1 MRPMHIT
8 LLVLC
13 LQSPLQG
20 TENPEPF
27 PDCYFMNGVWEE
39 LVKLICLKGDHVL
52 CESKDSRLIL
62 RETILLDEVELQKA
76 HQANSRPLPKWSL
89 CLECDS

>member
-1 MRPMHIT
+1 MHIT

-13 LQSPLQG
+13 LQSPLLG
-20 TENPEPF
+20 AENPEPF
-27 PDCYFMNGVWEE
+27 PDYSFMDGVWEE
-39 LVKLICLKGDHVL
+39 LGELICLKGGHVL
-52 CESKDSRLIL
+52 CESKNSRLIL
-62 RETILLDEVELQKA
+62 RETILMDEVELQKA

>member
-1 MRPMHIT
+1 MHIT
-8 LLVLC
+8 LLVLW
-13 LQSPLQG
+13 LQSPLLG
-20 TENPEPF
+20 AENPETF
-27 PDCYFMNGVWEE
+27 PDYSFMDGVWDGTGE
-39 LVKLICLKGDHVL
+39 LICLKGDHVL

-62 RETILLDEVELQKA
+62 REIILMDEVELQKA